1 MMNKFKKIYG
11 LFFIVF
17 ISINC
22 FAQYGAMPPFSIS
35 IEAITGTNIPGVHSY
50 AFAQS
55 GDKWLIIGG
64 RTNGLHGI
72 NSNDGFPSEFKN
84 DNVIVID
91 TSNWSYYEA
100 SLNQLPWNIA
110 DPMRSTN
117 MQYIQDG
124 NYLYMAGGFGYDS
137 IADMYVTFPTLT
149 AIHVDNMVSAVINA
163 QPIGSHIR
171 QITDSSL
178 TVCGGELGK
187 TGSDFYLCFGHNF
200 RGTYADPPV
209 PIFTQVYA
217 DRITKFNLNDNG
229 TTMSLSNVSYLTD
242 TNNFHRRDLN
252 LGPILKPNGSMA
264 LEAYGGV
271 FKKDRNLPFREPI
284 TISSGGTTSVNFA
297 YQQVMS
303 HYACANIPVFD
314 SLTGN
319 MYSTFL
325 GGISLY
331 DYNTSTGLVEMDTL
345 VPFIKDVTT
354 MTTYSNGTIEEKVM
368 PVQLPGL
375 LGSNAKF
382 VLNMNIPHYSNEV
395 IRIRDLPNSKIL
407 AGYMF
412 GGIRANQ
419 GNFGAS
425 AANDTIYRIYL
436 TPSNVAIGIN
446 ELNDIQHAILYPNPS
461 SQTTSLFF
469 SLKNP
474 GKVHVELID
483 ITGKELLMIT
493 EEEFAKGNQSVSITT
508 SGLSAGIYFCR
519 IETEGGKKVLK
530 LVVK

>member
-1 MMNKFKKIYG
+1 MNKFKKIIC
-11 LFFIVF
+11 LFSIVF
-17 ISINC
+17 ISLKAL
-22 FAQYGAMPPFSIS
+22 AQYGAMPPFTIS
-35 IEAITGTNIPGVHSY
+35 IEPVTTANIQGIHSF

-55 GDKWLIIGG
+55 GDKWLFIGG

-84 DNVIVID
+84 DNVIVVD
-91 TSNWSYYEA
+91 TGSWTYYSA

-124 NYLYMAGGFGYDS
+124 SYLYMAGGFGYDS
-137 IADMYVTFPTLT
+137 IADMYVTFSTLT
-149 AIHVDNMVSAVINA
+149 AVHIDNMINAVMNA
-163 QPIGSHIR
+163 QPISSTIR
-171 QITDSSL
+171 QIIDTNL

-187 TGSDFYLCFGHNF
+187 IGNDFYLCFGHNF
-200 RGTYADPPV
+200 RGTYADPPI

-217 DRITKFNLNDNG
+217 DKITKFNLNDNG
-229 TTMSLSNVSYLTD
+229 TAMSLSNISYLVD

-252 LGPILKPNGSMA
+252 VGPIIKPNGSMA

-271 FKKDRNLPFREPI
+271 FKKDRNLPFLEPI
-284 TISSGGTTSVNFA
+284 TISAGGTTSVNFS

-303 HYACANIPVFD
+303 HYTCANIPVYD
-314 SLTGN
+314 SVTGN

-325 GGISLY
+325 GGISLN
-331 DYNTSTGLVEMDTL
+331 DYNPSTGLVAMDTL

-354 MTTYSNGTIEEKVM
+354 MTTYANGVVEEKVL

-382 VLNMNIPHYSNEV
+382 ILNKNIPHYSNEV
-395 IRIRDLPNSKIL
+395 IRIRDLPNTRIL
-407 AGYMF
+407 VGYMF

-425 AANDTIYRIYL
+425 AANDTIYRIFI
-436 TPSNVAIGIN
+436 TPSNIAIGID
-446 ELNDIQHAILYPNPS
+446 ELSDIQNSVLYPNPS
-461 SQTTSLFF
+461 VHSSTLFF

-474 GKVHVELID
+474 GKVHVALTD
-483 ITGKELLMIT
+483 ITGKEFLVIADN
-493 EEEFAKGNQSVSITT
+493 EFSKGNQSVQINTT
-508 SGLSAGIYFCR
+508 GLSAGIYFCS
-519 IETEGGKKVLK
+519 IESAGGKKVLK
-530 LVVK
+530 LVVR